1 MIYFSKDFISFFSE
15 LEKNNNREWFHE
27 NKKRYETSVKE
38 PFENFVGGL
47 IGKLSDVYPE
57 MMITPKEVI
66 FRINRDIRF
75 SKDKS
80 PYKTHMAALVSPGG
94 RKDKTTPAMYVQA
107 NHLDIRVYSG
117 SHMLE
122 KDQLH
127 NLRNHIATNLGTF
140 DKLINEKKFS
150 KTFGKILGEQN
161 KRIPPE
167 FQEAFEK
174 QPLIANKSFY
184 YFIKQEP
191 QTILQ
196 DNLVEELVSK
206 YKVALPLNS
215 FITEGILG

>member
-47 IGKLSDVYPE
+47 IGKLSDVYPD

-150 KTFGKILGEQN
+150 ETFGKILGEQN

-215 FITEGILG
+215 FITEGIPG

>member
-1 MIYFSKDFISFFSE
+1 
-15 LEKNNNREWFHE
+15 
-27 NKKRYETSVKE
+27 
-38 PFENFVGGL
+38 
-47 IGKLSDVYPE
+47 
-57 MMITPKEVI
+57 
-66 FRINRDIRF
+66 
-75 SKDKS
+75 
-80 PYKTHMAALVSPGG
+80 
-94 RKDKTTPAMYVQA
+94 
-107 NHLDIRVYSG
+107 
-117 SHMLE
+117 
-122 KDQLH
+122 
-127 NLRNHIATNLGTF
+127 
-140 DKLINEKKFS
+140 LINEKKFS